1 MRGASG
7 LLLPTGLLAGGLAP
21 RGVRGAPA
29 DDEQRFIFIFC
40 EGGWDVLGH
49 LAPLFDSDE
58 VELETLAEPAEAGGI
73 PYVAHPE
80 RPAVDTFFQT
90 WADRCCVLNGFE
102 VQSVAHPVATAKL
115 FTAEGTAIRDDW
127 LTTIAGHSAVD
138 RPAPLVVVSG
148 PAYARQYTREV
159 VRVGEAGQ
167 LPALVLGDV
176 LEDQG
181 VSELDPEVTGRVDAW
196 VRARAE
202 LHAAAA
208 EPGAAARVAEAHA
221 LMLDREEELAALA
234 PELSWTGGG
243 ALDVASQLETAVTS
257 LASGLSRCVSMAYR
271 GVWSLGFD
279 THSANEIQGWHFQ
292 DLFGHLDTL
301 MSALASR
308 SGPDGRPLA
317 ESTTVVVASEM
328 AREPRFN
335 VAEGRDHWTWG
346 SALFM
351 GAGVVGGRV
360 VGAFDDGLGGRPMD
374 LLTGEASDSGS
385 YVNSAN
391 LGATLLAMA
400 DLDPGPHTGGAEPVY
415 AIFEG

>member
-1 MRGASG
+1 MRAASG
-7 LLLPTGLLAGGLAP
+7 LFVPAGFLGPALAP
-21 RGVRGAPA
+21 GRARGAPE
-29 DDEQRFIFIFC
+29 DDERRFVFIFC
-40 EGGWDVLGH
+40 EGGWDVLA
-49 LAPLFDSDE
+49 LFAPLFDSGE
-58 VELETLAEPAEAGGI
+58 VELETMAEPAEAHGI

-90 WADRCCVLNGFE
+90 WGDLCCVLNGFE

-115 FTAEGTAIRDDW
+115 FTAEGAAVRDDW
-127 LTTIAGHSAVD
+127 LATIAGHSAVE

-148 PAYARQYTREV
+148 PAYAREYVREV

-181 VSELDPEVTGRVDAW
+181 VSPLDEAAAELVDAW

-202 LHAAAA
+202 LHAASA
-208 EPGAAARVAEAHA
+208 EPGAGARVAEAHA
-221 LMLDREEELAALA
+221 LMLEREEELAALA

-243 ALDVASQLETAVTS
+243 ALDVASQLETIVTS
-257 LASGLSRCVSMAYR
+257 LASGLSRCATMAYR
-271 GVWSLGFD
+271 GVWSMGFD
-279 THSANEIQGWHFQ
+279 THSANEVQGWHFQ

-301 MSALASR
+301 MAALTSR
-308 SGPDGRPLA
+308 AGPDGRPLV

-351 GAGVVGGRV
+351 GSGVRGGRV
-360 VGAFDDGLGGRPMD
+360 VGAFDEGLGGRPLD
-374 LLTGEASDSGS
+374 LASGEASDSGS

-400 DLDPGPHTGGAEPVY
+400 DLDPAPHTGGAEPIS